1 MVCLWYNTR
10 MLDTDTSMMKKIVD
24 LMIDIIYKA
33 HTYLMSIND
42 SYENSLTD
50 KQLHFLIIGIMGI
63 VMLAVLYPLFKW
75 LAKKNLT
82 ILVTWFY
89 VFTVLVVVT
98 FAIEI
103 AQWYSNTGNMDFN
116 DIVAGLVGYFMMSFV
131 FVLVVIIFELIKS
144 IFFKKDRV

>member
-1 MVCLWYNTR
+1 
-10 MLDTDTSMMKKIVD
+10 MLETDTSMMKKIVD

-33 HTYLMSIND
+33 HTYLLSLND

-63 VMLAVLYPLFKW
+63 AMLVVLYPLFKW

-103 AQWYSNTGNMDFN
+103 AQWYSNTGQMDFN

-131 FVLVVIIFELIKS
+131 FVLIVIIYELIKS
-144 IFFKKDRV
+144 IFFKRET

>member
-1 MVCLWYNTR
+1 

-24 LMIDIIYKA
+24 LMIDVIYKA

-50 KQLHFLIIGIMGI
+50 KQLHFLIIGLMGI
-63 VMLAVLYPLFKW
+63 MMLAVLYPLFKW

-116 DIVAGLVGYFMMSFV
+116 DIVAGLVGYFAMSFV
-131 FVLVVIIFELIKS
+131 FVLIVIIFELIKS
-144 IFFKKDRV
+144 IFFKKDRA

>member
-1 MVCLWYNTR
+1 MQN
-10 MLDTDTSMMKKIVD
+10 TDTSMMKKIID

-33 HTYLMSIND
+33 HTYLMGIND

-50 KQLHFLIIGIMGI
+50 KQLHFLIIGLMGI
-63 VMLAVLYPLFKW
+63 AMLAVLYPLFKW

-89 VFTVLVVVT
+89 VFTVLVVIT

-116 DIVAGLVGYFMMSFV
+116 DIVAGLVGYFAMSFV

-144 IFFKKDRV
+144 IFFKKDHA

>member
-1 MVCLWYNTR
+1 MQN
-10 MLDTDTSMMKKIVD
+10 TDTSMMKKIID

-33 HTYLMSIND
+33 HTYLMGIND

-50 KQLHFLIIGIMGI
+50 KQLHFLIIGLMGI
-63 VMLAVLYPLFKW
+63 AMLAVLYPLFKW

-89 VFTVLVVVT
+89 VFTVLVVIT

-144 IFFKKDRV
+144 IFFKKDKV

>member
-1 MVCLWYNTR
+1 

-50 KQLHFLIIGIMGI
+50 KQLHFLIIGLMGI
-63 VMLAVLYPLFKW
+63 GMLAVLYPLFKW

-116 DIVAGLVGYFMMSFV
+116 DIVAGLVGYFAMSFV
-131 FVLVVIIFELIKS
+131 FVLIVIIFELIKS
-144 IFFKKDRV
+144 IFFKKDRA